1 LLPKKIKP
9 ISKNMLLFMA
19 FLMVIVWGS
28 AFTLVSI
35 GVKYISPLW
44 LVTYRLIIGAIIVII
59 YVKFKGLNLP
69 NIRDK
74 RWIWYFAMGLI
85 GMVIPFFLL
94 STGQVIID
102 SGLTA
107 IMVGTM
113 PLMTVILAHFFT
125 NEKLSITKIIGFIFG
140 FIGIVILFLPSDF
153 SIQITENWFS
163 QLIIIIAAFCYAVT
177 TIIAKRAPDTPATIG
192 ACMMLICAATACLFV
207 ALLTGFPSSMPPL
220 LGILTAFGLGVG
232 STAFAS
238 ILLLYIIDQTGPST
252 VAKINYFVP
261 LASVIFGVIILDE
274 ILSIRIFIAFVIILI
289 GMFISQ
295 IKKSKAF

>member
-1 LLPKKIKP
+1 
-9 ISKNMLLFMA
+9 
-19 FLMVIVWGS
+19 
-28 AFTLVSI
+28 
-35 GVKYISPLW
+35 
-44 LVTYRLIIGAIIVII
+44 
-59 YVKFKGLNLP
+59 
-69 NIRDK
+69 
-74 RWIWYFAMGLI
+74 
-85 GMVIPFFLL
+85 
-94 STGQVIID
+94 
-102 SGLTA
+102 
-107 IMVGTM
+107 MVGTM

-153 SIQITENWFS
+153 SIEITENWFS

-238 ILLLYIIDQTGPST
+238 ILLLYIIEQTGPST

>member
-1 LLPKKIKP
+1 
-9 ISKNMLLFMA
+9 MA

-44 LVTYRLIIGAIIVII
+44 LVTYRLIIGAILIII

-69 NIRDK
+69 NIKDK

-153 SIQITENWFS
+153 SIELTENWSS
-163 QLIIIIAAFCYAVT
+163 QLIIIIAAFCYALT
-177 TIIAKRAPDTPATIG
+177 TIIAKRAPDTPATVG

-207 ALLTGFPSSMPPL
+207 ALLTGFPSSIPPL

-252 VAKINYFVP
+252 IAKINYFVP

-274 ILSIRIFIAFVIILI
+274 ILSMRIFIAFVIILI

>member
-1 LLPKKIKP
+1 MSPKEIRP
-9 ISKNMLLFMA
+9 ISKNMLFFMA

-44 LVTYRLIIGAIIVII
+44 LVTYRLIIGAILIII

-69 NIRDK
+69 SIKDK

-107 IMVGTM
+107 IIVGTM

-153 SIQITENWFS
+153 SIELTENWSS

-177 TIIAKRAPDTPATIG
+177 TIIAKRAPDTPATVG

-207 ALLTGFPSSMPPL
+207 ALLTGLPSSIPPL

-252 VAKINYFVP
+252 IAKINYFVP

-274 ILSIRIFIAFVIILI
+274 ILSMRIFIAFVIILI

>member
-1 LLPKKIKP
+1 
-9 ISKNMLLFMA
+9 MLLFMS

-153 SIQITENWFS
+153 SIEITENWFS

>member
-1 LLPKKIKP
+1 
-9 ISKNMLLFMA
+9 MA

-44 LVTYRLIIGAIIVII
+44 LVTYRLIIGAILIII

-69 NIRDK
+69 NIKDK

-153 SIQITENWFS
+153 SIELTENWSS

-177 TIIAKRAPDTPATIG
+177 TIIAKRAPDTPATVG

-207 ALLTGFPSSMPPL
+207 ALLTGFPSSIPPL

-252 VAKINYFVP
+252 IAKINYFVP

-274 ILSIRIFIAFVIILI
+274 ILSMRIFIAFVIILI

>member
-1 LLPKKIKP
+1 
-9 ISKNMLLFMA
+9 MLFCMA
-19 FLMVIVWGS
+19 FLMVVIWGS

-35 GVKYISPLW
+35 GVLYISPLW
-44 LVTYRLIIGAIIVII
+44 LVTYRLIIGAILIII
-59 YVKFKGLNLP
+59 YVLFKGLRLP
-69 NIRDK
+69 NIKDV
-74 RWIWYFAMGLI
+74 RWVWYFAMGLI

-94 STGQVIID
+94 STGQVVID

-113 PLMTVILAHFFT
+113 PLMTIVLAHFFA
-125 NEKLSITKIIGFIFG
+125 NEKLSLTKIIGFIIG

-153 SIQITENWFS
+153 SIQLTENWFS
-163 QLIIIIAAFCYAVT
+163 QLIIVIAAFCYAVT

-192 ACMMLICAATACLFV
+192 ACMMLICAAIACLFI
-207 ALLTGFPSSMPPL
+207 ALLTTGFPKSIPPL
-220 LGILTAFGLGVG
+220 PGIFTAFGLGIG

-261 LASVIFGVIILDE
+261 LASVIFGVIILNE
-274 ILSIRIFIAFVIILI
+274 ILNIKIFIAFIIILI
-289 GMFISQ
+289 GMLISQ
-295 IKKSKAF
+295 INEKKSKTL

>member
-1 LLPKKIKP
+1 
-9 ISKNMLLFMA
+9 MLFFMA

-44 LVTYRLIIGAIIVII
+44 LVTYRLIIGAILIII

-153 SIQITENWFS
+153 SIELTENWSS

-177 TIIAKRAPDTPATIG
+177 TIIAKRAPDTPATVG

-207 ALLTGFPSSMPPL
+207 ALLTGFPSSIPPL

-252 VAKINYFVP
+252 IAKINYFVP

-274 ILSIRIFIAFVIILI
+274 ILSMRIFIAFVIILI

>member
-1 LLPKKIKP
+1 MSPKEIRP
-9 ISKNMLLFMA
+9 ISKNMLFFMA

-44 LVTYRLIIGAIIVII
+44 LVTYRLIIGAILIII

-69 NIRDK
+69 NIKDK

-125 NEKLSITKIIGFIFG
+125 NEKLSITKITGFIFG

-153 SIQITENWFS
+153 SIELTENWSS

-177 TIIAKRAPDTPATIG
+177 TIIAKRAPDTPATVG

-207 ALLTGFPSSMPPL
+207 ALLTGFPSSIPPL

-252 VAKINYFVP
+252 IAKINYFVP

-274 ILSIRIFIAFVIILI
+274 ILSMRIFIAFVIILI

>member
-1 LLPKKIKP
+1 
-9 ISKNMLLFMA
+9 MLFFMA

-28 AFTLVSI
+28 SFTLVSI

-44 LVTYRLIIGAIIVII
+44 LVTYRLIIGAILIII

-69 NIRDK
+69 NIKDK

-85 GMVIPFFLL
+85 GMIIPFFLL

-153 SIQITENWFS
+153 SIELTENWSS

-177 TIIAKRAPDTPATIG
+177 TIIAKRAPDTPATVG

-207 ALLTGFPSSMPPL
+207 ALLTGFPSSIPPL

-252 VAKINYFVP
+252 IAKINYFVP

-274 ILSIRIFIAFVIILI
+274 ILSMRIFIAFVIILI

>member
-1 LLPKKIKP
+1 
-9 ISKNMLLFMA
+9 MLFFMA

-44 LVTYRLIIGAIIVII
+44 LVTYRLIIGAILIIV

-153 SIQITENWFS
+153 SIELTENWSS

-177 TIIAKRAPDTPATIG
+177 TIIAKRAPDTPATVG

-207 ALLTGFPSSMPPL
+207 ALLTGLPSSIPPL
-220 LGILTAFGLGVG
+220 FGILTAFGLGVG

-252 VAKINYFVP
+252 IAKINYFVP

-274 ILSIRIFIAFVIILI
+274 ILSMRIFIAFVIILI

>member
-1 LLPKKIKP
+1 
-9 ISKNMLLFMA
+9 MA

-140 FIGIVILFLPSDF
+140 FIGIVILFLPSDL
-153 SIQITENWFS
+153 SIEITENWFS

-289 GMFISQ
+289 GMFFSQ
-295 IKKSKAF
+295 IKKSKVF

>member
-1 LLPKKIKP
+1 
-9 ISKNMLLFMA
+9 MA

-153 SIQITENWFS
+153 SIEITENWFS

-177 TIIAKRAPDTPATIG
+177 TVIAKRAPDTPATIG

>member
-1 LLPKKIKP
+1 
-9 ISKNMLLFMA
+9 MA

>member
-1 LLPKKIKP
+1 
-9 ISKNMLLFMA
+9 MLFFMA

-44 LVTYRLIIGAIIVII
+44 LVTYRLIIGAILIII

-69 NIRDK
+69 SIKDK

-125 NEKLSITKIIGFIFG
+125 NEKLSITKIVGFIFG

-153 SIQITENWFS
+153 SIELTENWSS

-177 TIIAKRAPDTPATIG
+177 TIIAKRAPDTPATVG

-207 ALLTGFPSSMPPL
+207 ALLTGLPSSIPPL

-252 VAKINYFVP
+252 IAKINYFVP

-274 ILSIRIFIAFVIILI
+274 ILSMRIFIAFVIILI

-295 IKKSKAF
+295 IKKSKTF

>member
-1 LLPKKIKP
+1 
-9 ISKNMLLFMA
+9 MA

-44 LVTYRLIIGAIIVII
+44 LVTYRLIIGAILIII

-153 SIQITENWFS
+153 SIELTENWSS

-177 TIIAKRAPDTPATIG
+177 TIIAKRAPDTPATVG

-207 ALLTGFPSSMPPL
+207 ALLTGFPSSIPPL

-252 VAKINYFVP
+252 IAKINYFVP

-274 ILSIRIFIAFVIILI
+274 ILSMRIFIAFVIILI

>member
-1 LLPKKIKP
+1 MSPKEIRP
-9 ISKNMLLFMA
+9 ISKNMLFFMA

-44 LVTYRLIIGAIIVII
+44 LVTYRLIIGAILIII

-69 NIRDK
+69 NIKDK

-153 SIQITENWFS
+153 SIELTENWSS

-177 TIIAKRAPDTPATIG
+177 TIIAKRAPDTPATVG

-207 ALLTGFPSSMPPL
+207 ALLTGFPSSIPPL

-252 VAKINYFVP
+252 IAKINYFVP

-274 ILSIRIFIAFVIILI
+274 ILSMRIFIAFVIILI

>member
-1 LLPKKIKP
+1 
-9 ISKNMLLFMA
+9 MA

-113 PLMTVILAHFFT
+113 PLITVILAHFFT

-153 SIQITENWFS
+153 SIEITENWFS

>member
-1 LLPKKIKP
+1 
-9 ISKNMLLFMA
+9 MLFFMA

-44 LVTYRLIIGAIIVII
+44 LVTYRLIIGAILIII

-153 SIQITENWFS
+153 SIELTENWSS

-177 TIIAKRAPDTPATIG
+177 TIIAKRAPDTPATVG

-207 ALLTGFPSSMPPL
+207 ALLTGLPSSIPPL

-252 VAKINYFVP
+252 IAKINYFVP

-274 ILSIRIFIAFVIILI
+274 ILSMRIFIAFVIILI

-295 IKKSKAF
+295 IKKSKTF

>member
-1 LLPKKIKP
+1 
-9 ISKNMLLFMA
+9 MLLFMA

-153 SIQITENWFS
+153 SIEITENWFS

-220 LGILTAFGLGVG
+220 LGILTAFGLGIG

>member
-1 LLPKKIKP
+1 MSPKEIRP
-9 ISKNMLLFMA
+9 ISKNMLFFMA

-44 LVTYRLIIGAIIVII
+44 LVTYRLIIGAILIII

-69 NIRDK
+69 SIKDK

-153 SIQITENWFS
+153 SIELTENWSS

-177 TIIAKRAPDTPATIG
+177 TIIAKRAPDTPATVG

-207 ALLTGFPSSMPPL
+207 ALLTGLPSSIPPL

-252 VAKINYFVP
+252 IAKINYFVP

-274 ILSIRIFIAFVIILI
+274 ILSMRIFIAFVIILI

-295 IKKSKAF
+295 IKKSKTF

>member
-1 LLPKKIKP
+1 
-9 ISKNMLLFMA
+9 MA

-44 LVTYRLIIGAIIVII
+44 LVTYRLIIGAILIII

-69 NIRDK
+69 SIKDK

-153 SIQITENWFS
+153 SIEITENWFS

-207 ALLTGFPSSMPPL
+207 ALLTGLPSSIPPL

-252 VAKINYFVP
+252 IAKINYFVP

-274 ILSIRIFIAFVIILI
+274 ILSMRIFIAFVIILI

-295 IKKSKAF
+295 IKKSKTF

>member
-1 LLPKKIKP
+1 MSPKEIRP
-9 ISKNMLLFMA
+9 ISKNMLFFMA

-44 LVTYRLIIGAIIVII
+44 LVTYRLIIGAILIII

-153 SIQITENWFS
+153 SIELTENWSS

-177 TIIAKRAPDTPATIG
+177 TIIAKRAPDTPATVG

-207 ALLTGFPSSMPPL
+207 ALLTGLPSSIPPL

-252 VAKINYFVP
+252 IAKINYFVP

-274 ILSIRIFIAFVIILI
+274 ILSMRIFIAFVIILI

>member
-1 LLPKKIKP
+1 
-9 ISKNMLLFMA
+9 MLFFMA
-19 FLMVIVWGS
+19 FLMVVVWGS

-44 LVTYRLIIGAIIVII
+44 LVTYRLIIGAILIII

-69 NIRDK
+69 NIKDK

-153 SIQITENWFS
+153 SIELTENWSS

-177 TIIAKRAPDTPATIG
+177 TIIAKRAPDTPATVG

-207 ALLTGFPSSMPPL
+207 ALLTGFPSSIPPL

-252 VAKINYFVP
+252 IAKINYFVP

-274 ILSIRIFIAFVIILI
+274 ILSMRIFIAFVIILI

>member
-1 LLPKKIKP
+1 
-9 ISKNMLLFMA
+9 MLLFMA

-74 RWIWYFAMGLI
+74 RWIWYLAMGLI

-153 SIQITENWFS
+153 SIEITENWFS

>member
-1 LLPKKIKP
+1 
-9 ISKNMLLFMA
+9 MLLLMA

-113 PLMTVILAHFFT
+113 PLMTVTLAHFFT

-153 SIQITENWFS
+153 SIEITENWFS